1 MSRKLIIAGYNN
13 FNLGDDLMFA
23 SIINRTSY
31 DDYFLYGPE
40 VKPHFVEK
48 DVNFIKNGRL
58 EVLRWKMG
66 AHFALVGGSLFMGDN
81 EINLRRFDWKIQ
93 LFKRNKLLGGKNFVM
108 GANLG
113 PFKDKKKYLS
123 KLREVTN
130 LVDYWHVRDQFS
142 LELLDEI
149 NVKNKKIIPD
159 LVMSMDLTPYQVKK
173 TAKIV
178 AISVTRVEKDGNQRV
193 RQVDFEDEI
202 CELCKNFI
210 KAGYNISLLSFE
222 DSNDI
227 SIALSIKNR
236 INSEK
241 VSIEPYQGKNIIM
254 KIAESEFLVSTR
266 FHCMIIG
273 ALLSKKQ
280 VIYEYSE
287 KTSNFAKRYGFEVF
301 KITGNAK
308 GKDFFDT
315 SFDANDRQ
323 LAKLAIDSMGDNH
336 EY

>member
-1 MSRKLIIAGYNN
+1 
-13 FNLGDDLMFA
+13 
-23 SIINRTSY
+23 
-31 DDYFLYGPE
+31 
-40 VKPHFVEK
+40 
-48 DVNFIKNGRL
+48 
-58 EVLRWKMG
+58 
-66 AHFALVGGSLFMGDN
+66 
-81 EINLRRFDWKIQ
+81 
-93 LFKRNKLLGGKNFVM
+93 
-108 GANLG
+108 
-113 PFKDKKKYLS
+113 
-123 KLREVTN
+123 
-130 LVDYWHVRDQFS
+130 
-142 LELLDEI
+142 
-149 NVKNKKIIPD
+149 
-159 LVMSMDLTPYQVKK
+159 MSMDLTPYQVKK

-273 ALLSKKQ
+273 ALLSK
-280 VIYEYSE
+280 
-287 KTSNFAKRYGFEVF
+287 N
-301 KITGNAK
+301 
-308 GKDFFDT
+308 
-315 SFDANDRQ
+315 
-323 LAKLAIDSMGDNH
+323 KLFMNTVKNL
-336 EY
+336 